1 MGSEEADTL
10 ERTNLGQTQS
20 DRIKTDPL
28 HQKSR
33 EAVTLG
39 FENLRIC
46 KKNMESCFK
55 TKSESLLD
63 TEKHKKEISTLRNK
77 IANLTKDLNIKTE
90 RERQLALR
98 LEALRLLNNKER
110 YER

>member
-1 MGSEEADTL
+1 
-10 ERTNLGQTQS
+10 
-20 DRIKTDPL
+20 
-28 HQKSR
+28 
-33 EAVTLG
+33 
-39 FENLRIC
+39 
-46 KKNMESCFK
+46 MESCFK

-98 LEALRLLNNKER
+98 LEALRYVVMDHIYYVLPTSYNGKLAVFVTLKLFQVAEQ
-110 YER
+110 

>member
-1 MGSEEADTL
+1 
-10 ERTNLGQTQS
+10 
-20 DRIKTDPL
+20 
-28 HQKSR
+28 
-33 EAVTLG
+33 
-39 FENLRIC
+39 
-46 KKNMESCFK
+46 MESCFK

-98 LEALRLLNNKER
+98 LEALRYVVMDHIYYVFTNELQRKIGCLCNSKTISGCWTIKKDTREMKEKIN
-110 YER
+110 YKYN